1 MRNIRI
7 LVVDDSVTFRLL
19 LRTAIS
25 SEPGLEV
32 AGVAPNGRIALERVE
47 QLNPDLVTLD
57 MEMPELDGLQTLA
70 AIRKVR
76 PALPVIMISSLTQRG
91 AAATLD
97 ALSLGASDY
106 VTKPV
111 NAGSSSQ
118 AAQSIREQLIP
129 KIRVFCG
136 VEAAHLPLTPPHG
149 AQKVLCPALRGT
161 PMPGRVE
168 IVAIGLSTGGPNAL
182 SEIVPTFAGDFPVPI
197 VIVQHMPPVF
207 TKYLAERLG
216 ARSRVRVEEGSPG
229 QSLTPGAAWIAPGD
243 FHMEVESNKGTVSLK
258 THQAPPENS
267 CRPAVDV
274 LFRSVAK
281 VYGPHALG
289 VIMTGMGQDGLRG
302 CEYIRESGG
311 RVLAQDEASSVVW
324 GMPGFVAK
332 AGLANKVVPL
342 GRMGAQINCMVNEG
356 RALPS
361 LSATAL
367 IEANAP

>member
-1 MRNIRI
+1 MRKIRI

-25 SEPGLEV
+25 TEPGLEV
-32 AGVAPNGRIALERVE
+32 VGVAANGRIALERVE

-70 AIRKVR
+70 AIRKLR
-76 PALPVIMISSLTQRG
+76 PALPVIMVSSLTVHG

-118 AAQSIREQLIP
+118 ARQSIREQLIP

-136 VEAAHLPLTPPHG
+136 LAGADSLVTSAPDASRMLRPAFRETPLS
-149 AQKVLCPALRGT
+149 
-161 PMPGRVE
+161 GRVD

-182 SEIVPTFAGDFPVPI
+182 AKIVPMFAGDFPVPI
-197 VIVQHMPPVF
+197 VVVQHMPPVF

-216 ARSRVRVEEGSPG
+216 AKSRLRVEEGSSG
-229 QSLTPGAAWIAPGD
+229 QSIAPGTVWIAPGS
-243 FHMEVESNKGTVSLK
+243 FHMELQRNRGTVSLM
-258 THQAPPENS
+258 THQGPPENS

-302 CEYIRESGG
+302 CEEIRESGG
-311 RVLAQDEASSVVW
+311 RVLAQDEATSVVW

-332 AGLANKVVPL
+332 AGLANKIVPL
-342 GRMGAQINCMVNEG
+342 GQMSAQINCMVNEG
-356 RALPS
+356 RAMPS
-361 LSATAL
+361 LSAAA
-367 IEANAP
+367 IEAKAS